1 MAVVMTADNMGQT
14 ITLFDS
20 SAGPLP
26 IYGKKSTLEL
36 NQPGSFEFTL
46 VIGHP
51 AYQNLKEFVTYVKVV
66 QDGEELFYGRVLSI
80 QPSPMEGQE
89 IVTCEGALSFLN
101 DGELHKDEQNP
112 NDSSA
117 PEHQTMTAGAF
128 LQRCLDAFN
137 REIGDDPR
145 RALGMGTVSHSKVN
159 EEKEYEVT
167 SYIKVKNAIEQFL
180 LDDYGGFI
188 RIRPDGRGGHCLDWM
203 EDTNQ
208 PNNAAIQLGENVID
222 AKHTISADGIFTAV
236 RAIGNDDLKLSGSE
250 VRDVYDGEQMQE
262 YGRIVHTIQFDTD
275 DQDELETMVSDLID
289 SITKTSYIAS
299 DIKLVDM
306 HLIDGSKPSVKLGDQ
321 FTNII
326 GLEGI
331 EMTVQTRTYDF
342 DNPQNDSCTL
352 KNSKEFDV
360 DYSNKASAGGSTGS
374 SISGQTSSNSA
385 QSWKYYSEVGD
396 AAIINAKNIQLLGDL
411 IEIHAK
417 QLVTTANEIITL
429 SRRSGDL
436 EENVATMNGT
446 GVIQNSDMITQVAGI
461 FGYGWRLV
469 SQTVLDTPGLN
480 PSEEGYYNAHQIT
493 TTDADIGSGRELYAT
508 LTDILTG
515 NRVDTKNIHAGEY
528 YYELSEST
536 DTSVV
541 PNKNYYYRTLSV
553 SRGTEIFMDD
563 SGQEVTVKSSIL
575 EIKDNVTTIEGSALW
590 TKRDAITGVVGEFDV
605 VVDTVTGERTI
616 VVKSGGGI
624 KVERDGTALGLYDE
638 GNLTGGIITNKL
650 ADGTVVTKISGDI
663 VNLNANSGYAQL
675 VVDKNAIQAT
685 VQDHTTTISTH
696 TRRLGDIE
704 YEVSNMQGSALWQ
717 NRNDITAV
725 AGEFDVVSYPDG
737 SKKLVVKS
745 GGGLKIERNGTEFGV
760 YDNGSLTAGVIV
772 DKINGGT
779 ATIQAAKILLEGTTK
794 LNDVLTV
801 DTSNARFS
809 RPIFVSRGG
818 SYSYISDNLVSTTDI
833 HATGA
838 VTLLSGNAY
847 YDLDY
852 ATVSGMIKSASVSGN
867 TLTLTKFD
875 DSTINFSKA
884 TTLSGAW
891 SSSNGKQYV
900 VTASPQG
907 TTHTLTLDSRLNGT
921 SQYSNFSAETGTST
935 SSGLSVNSSLTIRGY
950 LVETVSGASSYVD
963 VKSGSTSGT
972 VVARIS
978 TTATYNAGRN
988 AVNIGTPT
996 WNSVSSIGTTRTLTV
1011 STTGRPTNVSAS
1023 KTLYINA
1030 GTWSSGTITINL
1042 RENSSTGTVVAKTS
1056 VTVPAVASTKW
1067 VNTTGRTWR
1076 VDLSIG
1082 GATRS
1087 SSAKNFDTYYNSG
1100 HVAGLADYYDS
1111 GLWSHPAE
1119 GSSGNVM
1126 IPNRTNTKSEVWFTI
1141 PSSDYDITEIGTDT
1155 CPASSVQSY
1164 LAGWNPVRVSGV
1176 PDAGYQEY
1184 TCIWFKVGGR
1194 KKSFYFA

>member
-275 DQDELETMVSDLID
+275 DQDELETKVEELIEC
-289 SITKTSYIAS
+289 ITKTSYISS

-306 HLIDGSKPSVKLGDQ
+306 HLVDGSRPSVKLGDQ

-374 SISGQTSSNSA
+374 SLSGQTSSNAA

-411 IEIHAK
+411 VEIHAK

-461 FGYGWRLV
+461 FGYGWRKV

-480 PSEEGYYNAHQIT
+480 PSEEGYYNAHQVQVSA
-493 TTDADIGSGRELYAT
+493 ADKNSGRELYAT

-515 NRVDTKNIHAGEY
+515 NRVDTSKIAIDPQTGEYPY
-528 YYELSEST
+528 YYELTEST
-536 DTSVV
+536 DTEVV

-605 VVDTVTGERTI
+605 VVNTETGEKTI

-624 KVERDGTALGLYDE
+624 KVERNGTALGLYDE
-638 GNLTGGIITNKL
+638 GNLTGGIITDKL
-650 ADGTVVTKISGDI
+650 TDGTVVTKISGDI

-704 YEVSNMQGSALWQ
+704 YEISAMQGTALWQ
-717 NRNDITAV
+717 NQNDITAV

-779 ATIQAAKILLEGTTK
+779 ATIQAKNI
-794 LNDVLTV
+794 
-801 DTSNARFS
+801 
-809 RPIFVSRGG
+809 I
-818 SYSYISDNLVSTTDI
+818 
-833 HATGA
+833 
-838 VTLLSGNAY
+838 LSGNTTLNDIFVVDSYGVHALRKFY
-847 YDLDY
+847 GTSMELSGGLDTPSVEFTGY
-852 ATVSGMIKSASVSGN
+852 GNTTYNMSAATVSGMIKSASVSGN

-891 SSSNGKQYV
+891 SSSNGKQYI

-935 SSGLSVNSSLTIRGY
+935 SSGLSVNSSLTVRGY

-978 TTATYNAGRN
+978 TTSTYNAGRN
-988 AVNIGTPT
+988 AVGIGTPT
-996 WNSVSSIGTTRTLTV
+996 WNSVSTIGTTRTLTV

-1030 GTWSSGTITINL
+1030 GSWSSGTITINL

-1056 VTVPAVASTKW
+1056 VTVPAVSSTNW

-1076 VDLSIG
+1076 ADLSIG
-1082 GATRS
+1082 GVTRS
-1087 SSAKNFDTYYNSG
+1087 SSTKNFDTYYNSG
-1100 HVAGLADYYDS
+1100 HAAGLKDYYNS
-1111 GLWSHPAE
+1111 GYWSHPAS
-1119 GSSGNVM
+1119 GSSGDVR
-1126 IPNRTNTKSEVWFTI
+1126 IPNSTNTGSEVWFTV
-1141 PSSDYDITEIGTDT
+1141 SGSNYDITDIGTDT
-1155 CPASSVQSY
+1155 CPASEVQSY

-1184 TCIWFKVGGR
+1184 TCIWFKVGGH
-1194 KKSFYFA
+1194 KKSFYFS

>member
-66 QDGEELFYGRVLSI
+66 QDGEELFYGRVLSV

-128 LQRCLDAFN
+128 LQRCLDAYN

-188 RIRPDGRGGHCLDWM
+188 RVRPDGRGGHCLDWM

-208 PNNAAIQLGENVID
+208 RNNAAIQLGENVID
-222 AKHTISADGIFTAV
+222 VKHTFSADGIFTAV
-236 RAIGNDDLKLSGSE
+236 RAIGNDDLKLPGSE
-250 VRDVYDGEQMQE
+250 VRDVYDGDQMRE

-275 DQDELETMVSDLID
+275 DQSELESKVEDLIEC
-289 SITKTSYIAS
+289 ITKTSYISS

-306 HLIDGSKPSVKLGDQ
+306 HLIDGSRPSVKLGDQ

-352 KNSKEFDV
+352 KNSKEFDT
-360 DYSNKASAGGSTGS
+360 DYSNKASAGSTGS
-374 SISGQTSSNSA
+374 SLSGQTSSNAS

-411 IEIHAK
+411 VEIHAQ
-417 QLVTTANEIITL
+417 QLVTTANEIVTL

-446 GVIQNSDMITQVAGI
+446 GVMQNSDMITQVAGI

-469 SQTVLDTPGLN
+469 PQSVLDKPGLN

-493 TTDADIGSGRELYAT
+493 TTAADIGSGRELYAS
-508 LTDILTG
+508 LGDILIG
-515 NRVDTKNIHAGEY
+515 KRVDTKTIRAGQY
-528 YYELSEST
+528 YYELTEST
-536 DTSVV
+536 DTAVV

-553 SRGTEIFMDD
+553 TRGTEIFMDD

-575 EIKDNVTTIEGSALW
+575 KLEGNVETIEGSALW
-590 TKRDAITGVVGEFDV
+590 TKRDFITGVVGEFEVITDPS
-605 VVDTVTGERTI
+605 TGARTI
-616 VVKSGGGI
+616 VVKSGGGMKI
-624 KVERDGTALGLYDE
+624 ERNGTAFGLYDE
-638 GNLTGGIITNKL
+638 YNLTGGIITNKL
-650 ADGTVVTKISGDI
+650 ADGTVQTKISGDI
-663 VNLNANSGYAQL
+663 VNLNTNSGYTQL
-675 VVDKNAIQAT
+675 VADKNGIQAT
-685 VQDHTTTISTH
+685 VQDHAATISTH
-696 TRRLGDIE
+696 TRRIGDIE
-704 YEVSNMQGSALWQ
+704 YEVSSMQGTALWQ

-725 AGEFDVVSYPDG
+725 AGEFDVITYGDG

-745 GGGLKIERNGTEFGV
+745 GGGLKIQRNGTEFGV
-760 YDNGSLTAGVIV
+760 YDDGSLTAGVIV
-772 DKINGGT
+772 NKINGGT
-779 ATIQAAKILLEGTTK
+779 AKIQAKNIVLSGNTTI
-794 LNDVLTV
+794 NDIFTV
-801 DTSNARFS
+801 D
-809 RPIFVSRGG
+809 
-818 SYSYISDNLVSTTDI
+818 SYGI
-833 HATGA
+833 HALKKLYGTSIELSSALSTGA
-838 VTLLSGNAY
+838 VHFTGYGNTTY
-847 YDLDY
+847 SMTS
-852 ATVSGMIKSASVSGN
+852 ATVSGMIKTASVSGN

-875 DSTINFSKA
+875 NSTINFSKA
-884 TTLSGAW
+884 TTLSGKW

-907 TTHTLTLDSRLNGT
+907 STHTLTLNSRLNGT
-921 SQYSNFSAETGTST
+921 AQYSNFSAEVGVPSG
-935 SSGLSVNSSLTIRGY
+935 SSMTVNSSLTIRGY

-988 AVNIGTPT
+988 AVGIGTPS

-1011 STTGRPTNVSAS
+1011 STTGRPSNVSAS
-1023 KTLYINA
+1023 KTLYLNA
-1030 GTWSSGTITINL
+1030 GTWGSGSITINL
-1042 RENSSTGTVVAKTS
+1042 RENSSTGTVVASTS
-1056 VTVPAVASTKW
+1056 VSVPAVTSTSW
-1067 VNTTGRTWR
+1067 VNTSGRTWR
-1076 VDLSIG
+1076 VDLDIG

-1087 SSAKNFDTYYNSG
+1087 SATKNFDTYYNSG
-1100 HVAGLADYYDS
+1100 HAAGLADYYDS
-1111 GLWSHPAE
+1111 GLWSYP
-1119 GSSGNVM
+1119 SSGSGDVM
-1126 IPNRTNTKSEVWFTI
+1126 IPNRTNTKAEKWFTI
-1141 PSSDYDITEIGTDT
+1141 SGGTYEISDVGAGS

-1164 LAGWNPVRVSGV
+1164 LAGWNPEYVSGV

-1184 TCIWFKVGGR
+1184 TCIWFKVGGH
-1194 KKSFYFA
+1194 KKSFYFS

>member
-51 AYQNLKEFVTYVKVV
+51 AYQNLKEFVTYVKVI
-66 QDGEELFYGRVLSI
+66 QDGDELFYGRVLSI

-208 PNNAAIQLGENVID
+208 PNNAAIQMGENVID

-275 DQDELETMVSDLID
+275 DQSELEDKVQDLID
-289 SITKTSYIAS
+289 SITKTSYFSS

-306 HLIDGSKPSVKLGDQ
+306 HLIDGTRPSVKLGDQ

-360 DYSNKASAGGSTGS
+360 NYANKASAGGSTGS
-374 SISGQTSSNSA
+374 SLSGQTSSNA
-385 QSWKYYSEVGD
+385 TQSWKYYSEVGD

-411 IEIHAK
+411 VEIHAK
-417 QLVTTANEIITL
+417 QLVTTANEIVTL

-436 EENVATMNGT
+436 EEDMSIIYGT
-446 GVIQNSDMITQVAGI
+446 GTIQNSDMITQVSGI

-469 SQTVLDTPGLN
+469 SQDVLDKPGLN

-493 TTDADIGSGRELYAT
+493 TTASDIGSGRELYKT

-515 NRVDTKNIHAGEY
+515 NRVDTKNIKAGEY
-528 YYELSEST
+528 YYEMQETT
-536 DTSVV
+536 DTAVV
-541 PNKNYYYRTLSV
+541 SGKNYYYRTLSV
-553 SRGTEIFMDD
+553 QRGTEIFMDD

-575 EIKDNVTTIEGSALW
+575 KLEGNVTTIEGSALW
-590 TKRDAITGVVGEFDV
+590 TKRDFITGVVGEFEV
-605 VVDTVTGERTI
+605 VTDPSTGARTI
-616 VVKSGGGI
+616 VVKSGGGMKI
-624 KVERDGTALGLYDE
+624 ERNGTAFGLYDE
-638 GNLTGGIITNKL
+638 YNLTGGIITNKL
-650 ADGTVVTKISGDI
+650 ADGTVHTQISGDI
-663 VNLNANSGYAQL
+663 INLNTNSGYTQL
-675 VVDKNAIQAT
+675 VADKNGIQAT
-685 VQDHTTTISTH
+685 VQDHATTISTH
-696 TRRLGDIE
+696 TRRIGDIE
-704 YEVSNMQGSALWQ
+704 YEVSSMQGTALWQ
-717 NRNDITAV
+717 NRNSITAV
-725 AGEFDVVSYPDG
+725 AGEFDVVTYGDG

-779 ATIQAAKILLEGTTK
+779 ATIRAANILIEGTTK
-794 LNDVLTV
+794 LNDVLTIY
-801 DTSNARFS
+801 SNQARFLKTVVVAS
-809 RPIFVSRGG
+809 GNT
-818 SYSYISDNLVSTTDI
+818 YTYISNNQVNTGSVYVSSGLYFTTAGGTDRVI
-833 HATGA
+833 DYTTITGMIK
-838 VTLLSGNAY
+838 T
-847 YDLDY
+847 
-852 ATVSGMIKSASVSGN
+852 ATVSGT
-867 TLTLTKFD
+867 TLKLTKFD
-875 DSTINFSKA
+875 GSELNFSSA
-884 TTLSGAW
+884 TTLSGKW
-891 SSSNGKQYV
+891 SSSNGKQYI
-900 VTASPQG
+900 VTASPQNK
-907 TTHTLTLDSRLNGT
+907 TYTLTLSSRLNGT
-921 SQYSNFSAETGTST
+921 SQYNNFSAEVGIP
-935 SSGLSVNSSLTIRGY
+935 SGSALNVNSNLTVRGY
-950 LVETVSGASSYVD
+950 LVEVVSGTSSYVD
-963 VKSGSTSGT
+963 VRSGSTSGT
-972 VVARIS
+972 TVARIS

-988 AVNIGTPT
+988 AVGIGSPT
-996 WNSVSSIGTTRTLTV
+996 WNSINTLTTIRTFTV
-1011 STTGRPTNVSAS
+1011 STTGKPTNSSTS
-1023 KTLYINA
+1023 KSLYLTA
-1030 GTWSSGTITINL
+1030 TSWSSGSMKVEL
-1042 RENSSTGTVVAKTS
+1042 RENGSSGTVVAERAVEVPIVTS
-1056 VTVPAVASTKW
+1056 TNW
-1067 VNTTGRTWR
+1067 VNTSGRTWR
-1076 VDLSIG
+1076 ADITIG
-1082 GATRS
+1082 GVTRRS
-1087 SSAKNFDTYYNSG
+1087 SERSFNHYYTDGHSDGLSDYYNSNYWTKKENIK
-1100 HVAGLADYYDS
+1100 AGTTVY
-1111 GLWSHPAE
+1111 
-1119 GSSGNVM
+1119 
-1126 IPNRTNTKSEVWFTI
+1126 IPNITNTKAEEWFTV
-1141 PSSDYDITEIGTDT
+1141 PKGGSHPNSAYVYYYGTEHTMMVYPYPYTHWYYTVSQTESGDPMGQDSGT
-1155 CPASSVQSY
+1155 VY
-1164 LAGWNPVRVSGV
+1164 W
-1176 PDAGYQEY
+1176 
-1184 TCIWFKVGGR
+1184 
-1194 KKSFYFA
+1194 